1 MKSEEG
7 GNSSGTP
14 IRIEDPNQF
23 VPMNTN
29 PSEVLERRNRVSHR
43 SRISYPPCILTI
55 NISRRKAKLTLE
67 H

>member
-43 SRISYPPCILTI
+43 SRISYPPYILTI
-55 NISRRKAKLTLE
+55 NISRRKAKLTLD